1 MPATSASGRSP
12 PSRTPP
18 ISAPMRPPILVTVRV
33 VSVRVAVAMVTPG
46 CGCGG
51 YFRSGRN
58 GGAKGRTSRCA
69 ALSCADTTSG
79 RVWAAPRDVGPRS
92 RRVPG
97 PANRWSAGRR
107 PGPDRRPAVGT
118 RRPPGWWPGRPWTAG
133 PVSRRPADHRPDG
146 STGLWADEPGPPAC
160 GPPAMGQAERPGG
173 EPVAGPAGGL
183 RSSGL
188 RSAGPVACG
197 PDPAGPARADRGPSA
212 RAGRQWRDPRR
223 ARVPGAVGSGATGGR
238 TAARTLARRGA
249 GAGGA
254 EPRGEEFVRGHV
266 PERVSASDP
275 GQPPSAATG
284 RALHRPSGPPR
295 TPPATC
301 PFPRTPAR
309 CPPHPDGRKPWPD
322 FTVPQCGRHAF
333 AGIRPR
339 AGLPAGAASS
349 PRPGTPRGNL
359 HHRGDTPRPEETA

>member
-1 MPATSASGRSP
+1 M
-12 PSRTPP
+12 
-18 ISAPMRPPILVTVRV
+18 
-33 VSVRVAVAMVTPG
+33 
-46 CGCGG
+46 
-51 YFRSGRN
+51 
-58 GGAKGRTSRCA
+58 
-69 ALSCADTTSG
+69 
-79 RVWAAPRDVGPRS
+79 
-92 RRVPG
+92 
-97 PANRWSAGRR
+97 NRWPDRPGACGPQACGPPDRAAAGAGRR
-107 PGPDRRPAVGT
+107 AV
-118 RRPPGWWPGRPWTAG
+118 
-133 PVSRRPADHRPDG
+133 RPADHRVG
-146 STGLWADEPGPPAC
+146 VRRT
-160 GPPAMGQAERPGG
+160 
-173 EPVAGPAGGL
+173 GGL
-183 RSSGL
+183 R
-188 RSAGPVACG
+188 AGPGRTGC
-197 PDPAGPARADRGPSA
+197 ADRGPSA